1 MLIHDSGFIMDELFS
16 YIALSWSLIPIWCQ
30 SCANFMPI
38 QSCRIDDNPTPTKH
52 QFNANRVSIHRQS
65 MPIKSKSDANAAS
78 IWCQSNVDQATIY
91 RRSSANPFQSGA
103 NPRSTQCQSNAD
115 PMSIKSQSSA
125 NLLPIRCQSGAAD
138 PVLTRSRSV
147 AYPMSIESQSIPIQC
162 QSDLVPIQCEFS
174 SYLMPILCKY

>member
-1 MLIHDSGFIMDELFS
+1 MSEKYSTFSAANHPNPIQRRLTEIGYHCQARVKPPMQCQCTNSG
-16 YIALSWSLIPIWCQ
+16 PIRCQSRAHFGLATSRQSMAHWGQ
-30 SCANFMPI
+30 SCAI
-38 QSCRIDDNPTPTKH
+38 T
-52 QFNANRVSIHRQS
+52 
-65 MPIKSKSDANAAS
+65 

-174 SYLMPILCKY
+174 GYLMPILRKS